1 MKKIIL
7 SAILIFLSLQIFAQE
22 IPAAKQP
29 FTSADLF
36 KKSKNQKTAAWI
48 CLGGGLGLGA
58 TGLIITIANGT
69 SDVVSLLVLQPK
81 VHDYRAASA
90 LMLIGAAGIVGSIPL
105 FIASSKNNQKARLML
120 KQEKVSFILPGQSG
134 SRITGLTLSI
144 PLGK

>member
-7 SAILIFLSLQIFAQE
+7 SAILIFLSLQIFAQD

-29 FTSADLF
+29 FTSAELF

-48 CLGGGLGLGA
+48 CLGGGFGMVA
-58 TGLIITIANGT
+58 TSLIIIVANGT
-69 SDVVSLLVLQPK
+69 SDMVSLLVLKPR
-81 VHDYRAASA
+81 VHNYDGAAA
-90 LMLIGAAGIVGSIPL
+90 LTIIGAAGIIGSIPL
-105 FIASSKNNQKARLML
+105 FVASANNNKKARLML
-120 KQEKVSFILPGQSG
+120 KQEKLSFILPGQSG